1 VTGPSSIHNL
11 PRARVGDRVALL
23 CALARDQRTIDLGFI
38 DQGRMSDKR
47 AEGTWLHGE
56 LAHVAREL
64 VGIDS
69 DAAGVARAE
78 ELGYVAFCADCE
90 DRESLL
96 RLNIEPADL
105 VIAGELLEHLD
116 RPGLFLDAVKTLVSP
131 SGILAIT
138 TPNSLS
144 LTNFLAALV
153 GKELLNADHVGW
165 QSPRTAETLLSRHG
179 WKLRDLFFYRF
190 PPVRSGAASTHVSRR
205 QVAVFSTYQAL
216 ARPLFRVRPWLAD
229 GLILVAQEQ
238 T

>member
-1 VTGPSSIHNL
+1 MTDPSSIHDL
-11 PRARVGDRVALL
+11 PRAPVGDRVALL
-23 CALARDQRTIDLGFI
+23 CALARGRRTIDLGFI

-47 AEGTWLHGE
+47 AEGTWLHAE

-78 ELGYVAFCADCE
+78 ELGYVAFCADCQ

-116 RPGLFLDAVKTLVSP
+116 RPGLFLDAVKTLVAP
-131 SGILAIT
+131 SGVLAIT

-153 GKELLNADHVGW
+153 GKELLNSDHVGW

-205 QVAVFSTYQAL
+205 QVAVFNAYQAL
-216 ARPLFRVRPWLAD
+216 ARPLFRIRPWLAD
-229 GLILVAQEQ
+229 GLILVAQQ
-238 T
+238 QG